1 MVIYMSKQNFLV
13 CLDTP
18 QQLLNNVICQNVKV
32 IESTIVSSD
41 FLNEIR
47 MIVESEILKLFD
59 FQIQLFVFII
69 TIIFTIPISIY
80 LYRLI
85 FKFRFSRN

>member
-1 MVIYMSKQNFLV
+1 MSKQNFLV

-18 QQLLNNVICQNVKV
+18 EQLLNNVICQNVKV

>member
-47 MIVESEILKLFD
+47 MIVESELLKLFD
-59 FQIQLFVFII
+59 VQIQLLVII
-69 TIIFTIPISIY
+69 IAITLTIPISIY
-80 LYRLI
+80 FYRLI
-85 FKFRFSRN
+85 LNFRFSRN

>member
-1 MVIYMSKQNFLV
+1 
-13 CLDTP
+13 
-18 QQLLNNVICQNVKV
+18 QLLNNVICQNVKV